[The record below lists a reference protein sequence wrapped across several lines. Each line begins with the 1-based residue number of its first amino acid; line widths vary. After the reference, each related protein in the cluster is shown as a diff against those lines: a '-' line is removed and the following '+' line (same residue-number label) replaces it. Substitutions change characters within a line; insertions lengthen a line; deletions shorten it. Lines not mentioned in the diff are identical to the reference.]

1 MMRFSLVL
9 LFGLVSATMAQA
21 QTGPCTDSAIK
32 QGHLPVADDAFSYM
46 PPYGKPVTGKP
57 AIQDANK
64 KKFSDR
70 TNVKSDWADDHRIV
84 ASPSGDMAYEHG
96 TMNVSY
102 DTKADGKHHEFS
114 AAMLIVYRAKDSAC
128 QQVALTM
135 HPLENSNKP

>member
-9 LFGLVSATMAQA
+9 LLSLGVSAWAQA
-21 QTGPCTDSAIK
+21 QTGPCTESAVK

-70 TNVKSDWADDHRIV
+70 TNMKSDWADDHRIV
-84 ASPSGDMAYEHG
+84 ASPSGEMAYEHG
-96 TMNVSY
+96 TMRVSY
-102 DTKADGKHHEFS
+102 DTKGDGKHHEFS
-114 AAMLIVYRAKDSAC
+114 AAMLIVYKAKGPVC
-128 QQVALTM
+128 EQVALTM
-135 HPLENSNKP
+135 HPLEDSTKP